1 MNTSYTTN
9 LFKSVMYN
17 DGKEFIHILN
27 RIKLTPDPAI
37 KSVKKV
43 QQKITMFVPK
53 NSTSRT
59 ESKIEIVASGP
70 KKRKANTSTHNDNDF
85 EEQKAPL

>member
-9 LFKSVMYN
+9 LFESVMYN
-17 DGKEFIHILN
+17 DDKEFIHILKK
-27 RIKLTPDPAI
+27 IKLTPDPAI

-43 QQKITMFVPK
+43 QPKITMFVPK
-53 NSTSRT
+53 NSTSRI
-59 ESKIEIVASGP
+59 ESKIEIVTSGP
-70 KKRKANTSTHNDNDF
+70 KKRKANTLTHDDNDS